1 MEKCMKQNGLDCKMK
16 KHIMLIK
23 RSPVREIAD
32 IDEVMSQ
39 EIKISMHEQ
48 TYVLAGE
55 DYPQGSEDNKRFE
68 NKMEQPCNFV

>member
-16 KHIMLIK
+16 KQIMLIK

-39 EIKISMHEQ
+39 ERKISMHEQ

-55 DYPQGSEDNKRFE
+55 DYPQGSNK
-68 NKMEQPCNFV
+68 NQYA